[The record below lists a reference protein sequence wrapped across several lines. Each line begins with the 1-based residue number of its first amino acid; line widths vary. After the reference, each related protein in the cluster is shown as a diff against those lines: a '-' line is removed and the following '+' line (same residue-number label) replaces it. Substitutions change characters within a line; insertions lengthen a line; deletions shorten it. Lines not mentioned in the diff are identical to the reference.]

1 MIVTSI
7 IIYKLTSYFRL
18 FDEEGEGFI
27 RCDRFRVSLPATIY
41 SCSSITW
48 IICLILIS
56 HLVCSSFSRK
66 WMMT

>member
-27 RCDRFRVSLPATIY
+27 RCDRFRVRLPQYTA
-41 SCSSITW
+41 
-48 IICLILIS
+48 
-56 HLVCSSFSRK
+56 VAQ
-66 WMMT
+66 